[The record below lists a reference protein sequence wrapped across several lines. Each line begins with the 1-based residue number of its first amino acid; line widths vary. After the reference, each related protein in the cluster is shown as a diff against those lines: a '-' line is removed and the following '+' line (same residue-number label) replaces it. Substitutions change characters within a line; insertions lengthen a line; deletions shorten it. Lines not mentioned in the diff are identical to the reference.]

1 MPDVTSRL
9 SLMLALYVTNTA
21 SLFVAFKASALTLSP
36 SQNVLLL
43 SIHSVCMFVS
53 QVSDLGYS
61 RPAYRNLAQRPEL
74 AEQASYYYKVNF
86 QRFLIML
93 FCLPIAYVFMPIS
106 EQTLL
111 AILGILLVVGFS
123 LRSPWLVAANA
134 SLFRLYTV
142 SEIIC
147 SSLAVAMFIGII
159 LLEYRPTLIVIL
171 SILVA
176 ARLGP
181 VLLVSERLFRYVSS
195 SAVFRLDRDIF
206 RESLASLGIKLI
218 MLGSHWSNGFF
229 LVVLFTQ
236 GEVGMYLQA
245 DKLFYAGVGSF
256 AFLSQELVR
265 LATAGHFERVRWY
278 VLAASCFLISSV
290 VALCFA
296 ISAPFFLKLVFSASY
311 VAAAEPLRWMLIGFP
326 LLATNF
332 TLANAY
338 LHHRRHD
345 GFALRVASIAAFA
358 NLLIVAAAYFTMH
371 PNAAAFGVIASEG
384 AVLVFLVST
393 FRKGVQ
399 QQAPARP
406 HPPSPARTALL
417 SLQNAR
423 PALLS
428 QLTAPAKKLLRR
440 RSMPSGHLT
449 DRVTTRG
456 DLRDDQRLVL
466 VAPLP
471 PTTGFGED
479 FQSAHRL
486 RDSTRQ

>member
-1 MPDVTSRL
+1 MHCRTLCVCLKEGIGGGIRKMLNVTSRL
-9 SLMLALYVTNTA
+9 PLMLVLYVTNTA

-43 SIHSVCMFVS
+43 SIHSVSTFVS

-111 AILGILLVVGFS
+111 PILGILLVVGFS
-123 LRSPWLVAANA
+123 LRSPWLVAANVG
-134 SLFRLYTV
+134 LFRLYSI

-147 SSLAVAMFIGII
+147 SSLAVAVFVGII

-195 SAVFRLDRDIF
+195 AVVFRFDRDIF
-206 RESLASLGIKLI
+206 HESLASIGIRLV
-218 MLGSHWSNGFF
+218 MLALHWSNGFF

-265 LATAGHFERVRWY
+265 LATAGHFQRVRWY

-290 VALCFA
+290 VATCFA

-326 LLATNF
+326 LLTTNF

-345 GFALRVASIAAFA
+345 GFSLKLASIAAFA
-358 NLLIVAAAYFTMH
+358 NLLIVAAAYFMMR
-371 PNAAAFGVIASEG
+371 PNVAAFGVIASEG
-384 AVLVFLVST
+384 AVFVFLAST
-393 FRKGVQ
+393 FQKRVQ
-399 QQAPARP
+399 IEGDNASKAAERAAP
-406 HPPSPARTALL
+406 HQSNSNTSALPV
-417 SLQNAR
+417 AIR
-423 PALLS
+423 A
-428 QLTAPAKKLLRR
+428 
-440 RSMPSGHLT
+440 HL
-449 DRVTTRG
+449 
-456 DLRDDQRLVL
+456 
-466 VAPLP
+466 
-471 PTTGFGED
+471 
-479 FQSAHRL
+479 
-486 RDSTRQ
+486 

>member
-1 MPDVTSRL
+1 MSNVTSRL
-9 SLMLALYVTNTA
+9 PLMLVLYVTNTA

-43 SIHSVCMFVS
+43 SIHSVSTFVS

-74 AEQASYYYKVNF
+74 AEQASYYYKVNS

-111 AILGILLVVGFS
+111 PILGILLVVGFS
-123 LRSPWLVAANA
+123 LRSPWLVAANVG
-134 SLFRLYTV
+134 LFRLYSI

-147 SSLAVAMFIGII
+147 SSLAVAIFVGII
-159 LLEYRPTLIVIL
+159 LLGYHPTLIVIL

-181 VLLVSERLFRYVSS
+181 VLLVSERLFRYVSP
-195 SAVFRLDRDIF
+195 AVVFRLDRDIF
-206 RESLASLGIKLI
+206 RESLPSMGIRLI

-229 LVVLFTQ
+229 LVALFTQ
-236 GEVGMYLQA
+236 SEVGMYLQA

-265 LATAGHFERVRWY
+265 LATAGHFQRVRWY

-290 VALCFA
+290 VAICFA
-296 ISAPFFLKLVFSASY
+296 ISASFFLKLVFSASY

-332 TLANAY
+332 TLGNAY

-345 GFALRVASIAAFA
+345 GFALKLASLAAFA
-358 NLLIVAAAYFTMH
+358 NLLIVAAAYFMMR

-384 AVLVFLVST
+384 AVFVFLASM

-399 QQAPARP
+399 IEG
-406 HPPSPARTALL
+406 H
-417 SLQNAR
+417 NASK
-423 PALLS
+423 A
-428 QLTAPAKKLLRR
+428 AKRA
-440 RSMPSGHLT
+440 
-449 DRVTTRG
+449 
-456 DLRDDQRLVL
+456 
-466 VAPLP
+466 APLQP
-471 PTTGFGED
+471 SSNT
-479 FQSAHRL
+479 SAL
-486 RDSTRQ
+486 IASSKGVAEASELALAKVESAAS

>member
-134 SLFRLYTV
+134 SLFRLYSI

-147 SSLAVAMFIGII
+147 SSLAVAIFIGII

-195 SAVFRLDRDIF
+195 AAVFRLDRDIF

-296 ISAPFFLKLVFSASY
+296 ISAPFFLKLAFSASY

-406 HPPSPARTALL
+406 HPLSPARTALL

>member
-1 MPDVTSRL
+1 MPNVTSRL
-9 SLMLALYVTNTA
+9 SLMLVLYVANTA
-21 SLFVAFKASALTLSP
+21 SLFVAFKAAALTLS
-36 SQNVLLL
+36 SGQNVLLL
-43 SIHSVCMFVS
+43 SIHSVTMFVS

-93 FCLPIAYVFMPIS
+93 FCLPIAYFFMPIS
-106 EQTLL
+106 GQTLVP
-111 AILGILLVVGFS
+111 ILGMLLVVGFS

-134 SLFRLYTV
+134 SLFRLYSI

-147 SSLAVAMFIGII
+147 SSLAVAIFVGIM
-159 LLEYRPTLIVIL
+159 LLEYHPTLIVIL

-181 VLLVSERLFRYVSS
+181 ILLVSERLFRYVSS
-195 SAVFRLDRDIF
+195 AVVFRLDRDIF

-236 GEVGMYLQA
+236 AELGLYLQA

-265 LATAGHFERVRWY
+265 LAIAGHFQRVRWY
-278 VLAASCFLISSV
+278 ALAAGCFLVSSV
-290 VALCFA
+290 AAICFA
-296 ISAPFFLKLVFSASY
+296 ISAPFFLKLLFSASY

-332 TLANAY
+332 TLGNVY

-345 GFALRVASIAAFA
+345 GFALKLASLAVFA
-358 NLLIVAAAYFTMH
+358 NLFTVAAAYFLMR

-384 AVLVFLVST
+384 TVFLFLAFT
-393 FRKGVQ
+393 FGKGVLTEGDNASKAAKRAALVQ
-399 QQAPARP
+399 
-406 HPPSPARTALL
+406 PSSDTSARTYGKQQGVAGASELALANVE
-417 SLQNAR
+417 STR
-423 PALLS
+423 
-428 QLTAPAKKLLRR
+428 
-440 RSMPSGHLT
+440 PSGSLA
-449 DRVTTRG
+449 R
-456 DLRDDQRLVL
+456 
-466 VAPLP
+466 
-471 PTTGFGED
+471 TGA
-479 FQSAHRL
+479 SAG
-486 RDSTRQ
+486 

>member
-1 MPDVTSRL
+1 
-9 SLMLALYVTNTA
+9 
-21 SLFVAFKASALTLSP
+21 
-36 SQNVLLL
+36 
-43 SIHSVCMFVS
+43 
-53 QVSDLGYS
+53 
-61 RPAYRNLAQRPEL
+61 
-74 AEQASYYYKVNF
+74 
-86 QRFLIML
+86 ML
-93 FCLPIAYVFMPIS
+93 FCLPIAYVFMPVS
-106 EQTLL
+106 EHTLL
-111 AILGILLVVGFS
+111 PILGILLVVGFS

-134 SLFRLYTV
+134 SLFRLYSV

-147 SSLAVAMFIGII
+147 SSLAVAIFIGII

-181 VLLVSERLFRYVSS
+181 VLLVSEHLFRYVSS
-195 SAVFRLDRDIF
+195 AAVFRFDRDIF
-206 RESLASLGIKLI
+206 HESLASLGIKLI

-265 LATAGHFERVRWY
+265 LATAGHFQRVRWY
-278 VLAASCFLISSV
+278 ILAAGCFLISSV
-290 VALCFA
+290 VAICFA
-296 ISAPFFLKLVFSASY
+296 LSASFFLKLVFSANY

-338 LHHRRHD
+338 FHHRRHD
-345 GFALRVASIAAFA
+345 GFALKVASVAAFA
-358 NLLIVAAAYFTMH
+358 NLLTVAAAYFMMR
-371 PNAAAFGVIASEG
+371 PNAAAFGVIASEW
-384 AVLVFLVST
+384 AVFVFLVST

-406 HPPSPARTALL
+406 HPLSPARTARL
-417 SLQNAR
+417 SLQNAQ

-440 RSMPSGHLT
+440 QSVPSSHLT
-449 DRVTTRG
+449 DRVTTRC
-456 DLRDDQRLVL
+456 DLRDDPRLVL
-466 VAPLP
+466 VSPPP

-486 RDSTRQ
+486 RDSTGQ

>member
-1 MPDVTSRL
+1 MRFLEVGSGGVIRKMPNVTSRL

-21 SLFVAFKASALTLSP
+21 SLFLAFKASALTLSP

-43 SIHSVCMFVS
+43 SIHSVSMFVS

-86 QRFLIML
+86 QRFMIML
-93 FCLPIAYVFMPIS
+93 LCLPIAYVLMPIS

-111 AILGILLVVGFS
+111 PILGILLVVGFS

-134 SLFRLYTV
+134 SLFRLYSI

-147 SSLAVAMFIGII
+147 SSLAVAIFVGII
-159 LLEYRPTLIVIL
+159 LLDYRPTLFVIL

-195 SAVFRLDRDIF
+195 VVVFRLDRDIF
-206 RESLASLGIKLI
+206 RESLASLGIRLI
-218 MLGSHWSNGFF
+218 MLGSHWSNG
-229 LVVLFTQ
+229 
-236 GEVGMYLQA
+236 
-245 DKLFYAGVGSF
+245 
-256 AFLSQELVR
+256 
-265 LATAGHFERVRWY
+265 GHFQRVRWY
-278 VLAASCFLISSV
+278 VLAASCFLISSI
-290 VALCFA
+290 VAICFA
-296 ISAPFFLKLVFSASY
+296 ISASFFLKLVFSANS

-345 GFALRVASIAAFA
+345 GFTLKVASLAAFA
-358 NLLIVAAAYFTMH
+358 NLLTVAAAYFMMR

-384 AVLVFLVST
+384 AVFVFLAST

-399 QQAPARP
+399 TEGDNASKATKR
-406 HPPSPARTALL
+406 AALL
-417 SLQNAR
+417 QPSSNTS
-423 PALLS
+423 ALIAS
-428 QLTAPAKKLLRR
+428 
-440 RSMPSGHLT
+440 S
-449 DRVTTRG
+449 RG
-456 DLRDDQRLVL
+456 
-466 VAPLP
+466 
-471 PTTGFGED
+471 
-479 FQSAHRL
+479 
-486 RDSTRQ
+486 